1 LSLTPASRVP
11 AAWLGASLLAAAVLI
26 GVAGPVRA
34 QSTGGD
40 PSVDTLRQ
48 QADATSGAYFAALSR
63 SRVLTRQIADLE
75 VTLPQLQD
83 LEAALRRTA
92 LDRAVI
98 AYEGSASSQLGAILS
113 SDDVLSAAREAQWL
127 KQLNALD
134 NRSVTELGKVS
145 DRLRSQEAT
154 LRADEQSQAAAAQ
167 QLQAQGADIEAKL
180 TAAQQAEQQ
189 QAAAAAASAQQAEQ
203 QQAAAAAA
211 SAQAQATTS
220 GASASGGSSGS
231 ASRGGGSSSGEAGF
245 LACVEHFE
253 SGGNPNAFNPGGPA
267 YGLYQFLQ
275 PTWDETVSHAGRGDL
290 VGKHPLASAGVSS
303 GTQDAMARV
312 LYEWQGPSPWAGD
325 PC

>member
-127 KQLNALD
+127 NQLNALD

-180 TAAQQAEQQ
+180 TAAQQAEQ
-189 QAAAAAASAQQAEQ
+189 QQAEQ

>member
-1 LSLTPASRVP
+1 LSSTPTTRAP
-11 AAWLGASLLAAAVLI
+11 AVWLGALLLAAAVLI

-34 QSTGGD
+34 QSVGGNS
-40 PSVDTLRQ
+40 SVDTLRQ

-63 SRVLTRQIADLE
+63 SRVLERQIADLE
-75 VTLPQLQD
+75 VTLPQLRDQ
-83 LEAALRRTA
+83 EAALRRTA
-92 LDRAVI
+92 LGRAVI
-98 AYEGSASSQLGAILS
+98 AYEGRANSQLGAILS
-113 SDDVLSAAREAQWL
+113 SDDVLSAARKAQWL

-134 NRSVTELGKVS
+134 NRSVTDLQTTS

-154 LRADEQSQAAAAQ
+154 LRAYEQSQTAAAQ
-167 QLQAQGADIEAKL
+167 QLQVQEVDIQAKL
-180 TAAQQAEQQ
+180 KAAQQAEQQ
-189 QAAAAAASAQQAEQ
+189 QAAAAAAAAQ
-203 QQAAAAAA
+203 
-211 SAQAQATTS
+211 SRATTS
-220 GASASGGSSGS
+220 GASASGG
-231 ASRGGGSSSGEAGF
+231 APGSSSGEAGF

-275 PTWDETVSHAGRGDL
+275 TTWDETVSHAGRGDL
-290 VGKHPLASAGVSS
+290 VGKQPLASAGVSS

>member
-189 QAAAAAASAQQAEQ
+189 QAAAAAASAQ
-203 QQAAAAAA
+203 
-211 SAQAQATTS
+211 AQATTS

>member
-1 LSLTPASRVP
+1 MSLTPATRAP
-11 AAWLGASLLAAAVLI
+11 AVWLGASLLVAAVLI

-34 QSTGGD
+34 QSVGGNA
-40 PSVDTLRQ
+40 SVDALRQ

-63 SRVLTRQIADLE
+63 SRVLERQIANLE
-75 VTLPQLQD
+75 VTLPQLRDQ
-83 LEAALRRTA
+83 ETALRRTA
-92 LDRAVI
+92 LGRAVI
-98 AYEGSASSQLGAILS
+98 AYEGRANSQLGAILS
-113 SDDVLSAAREAQWL
+113 SDDVLIAARKAQWL

-134 NRSVTELGKVS
+134 NRSVAELQTTS

-154 LRADEQSQAAAAQ
+154 LRAYQQSQTAAAQ
-167 QLQAQGADIEAKL
+167 QLQVQEVDIEAKL
-180 TAAQQAEQQ
+180 KAAEQQ
-189 QAAAAAASAQQAEQ
+189 QAAAAAA
-203 QQAAAAAA
+203 AAAQSRAV
-211 SAQAQATTS
+211 TS
-220 GASASGGSSGS
+220 GASASGGAPG
-231 ASRGGGSSSGEAGF
+231 GGGSSSGEAGF

-275 PTWDETVSHAGRGDL
+275 TTWDETVSHAGRGDL
-290 VGKHPLASAGVSS
+290 VGKHPLASAGVSN